1 MVRQLI
7 DRMVFVQ
14 ILLDHLIVDRQTKVR
29 LLMVLVVVIKSIIQH
44 QNHPKQVINKDSM
57 MKNLLSQRNLV
68 L

>member
-7 DRMVFVQ
+7 DQMVFVQ